1 MGARARGTARS
12 AARALGVTA
21 ALLVAAVRPAS
32 AQELALK
39 RNATRP
45 QATACPVAP
54 LPRQPGTTQRDEAR
68 RLAGAAQEAAIAGN
82 QREAREQF
90 ARAARI
96 DPTNEDIAY
105 QYGRTL
111 EDTGS
116 PADALREYCRYI
128 TLAPTSGDAAD
139 VRGRIAILAPPTPAL
154 RGADQAVAPFRE
166 GVAGYERGRYDEAE
180 LAFGRAINE
189 AAGWPEA
196 YYNRAIARLA
206 QRKSAPA
213 VTDLQRYLELKP
225 DASDRVTV
233 LNEITRIQRPL
244 PYTPGSAL
252 GGGIVLPSFG
262 QFYTRRPLFG
272 VGVLAATAGAVAY
285 ALPIERTVRQDSA
298 YVRLVNGDSVL
309 QPFGQPELVTER
321 PNLTTGLAVAAG
333 ITAVAAVESYLYARR
348 ARAKVLTGAVRRTA
362 VRVRPVPA
370 RDLAATGIALDV
382 RVALPGG
389 RRR

>member
-1 MGARARGTARS
+1 MRIRSGLALVGAGVLAATA
-12 AARALGVTA
+12 
-21 ALLVAAVRPAS
+21 VARPAA

-68 RLAGAAQEAAIAGN
+68 RLAGAAQEAAVAGN

-128 TLAPTSGDAAD
+128 TLAPASGDAAD
-139 VRGRIAILAPPTPAL
+139 VRGRIAALAPPTPAL
-154 RGADQAVAPFRE
+154 RGADEAVAPFRE
-166 GVAGYERGRYDEAE
+166 GIAGYDRARYDDAE
-180 LAFGRAINE
+180 LAFGRAITQ

-206 QRKSAPA
+206 QRKSLPA

-233 LNEITRIQRPL
+233 LNEIARIQRPL
-244 PYTPGSAL
+244 PYTPGGAL
-252 GGGIVLPSFG
+252 GGGIVLPGFG
-262 QFYTRRPLFG
+262 QFHTRRPLLG

-285 ALPIERTVRQDSA
+285 ALPTETERRQDSA

-309 QPFGQPELVTER
+309 QPFGPSELVTVR

-333 ITAVAAVESYLYARR
+333 ITAVAAVESYIYARR

-362 VRVRPVPA
+362 VRVRPIPA
-370 RDLAATGIALDV
+370 RDLAATGVALDV

-389 RRR
+389 PRR

>member
-1 MGARARGTARS
+1 MRPRARAS
-12 AARALGVTA
+12 ARALGVTA
-21 ALLVAAVRPAS
+21 ALLLAAARPAA

-90 ARAARI
+90 ARAAQL

-111 EDTGS
+111 EDAGS

-128 TLAPTSGDAAD
+128 TLAPASGDAAD
-139 VRGRIAILAPPTPAL
+139 VRGRIAALAPPTPAF

-166 GVAGYERGRYDEAE
+166 GIAGYDRARYDEAE
-180 LAFGRAINE
+180 LAFGRAITE

-262 QFYTRRPLFG
+262 QFYTRRPLLG

-285 ALPIERTVRQDSA
+285 ALPTERTVRQDSA

-309 QPFGQPELVTER
+309 QPSGPSRLVTER

-333 ITAVAAVESYLYARR
+333 ITVVAAVESYLYARR
-348 ARAKVLTGAVRRTA
+348 ARAKVLTGAVRRAA
-362 VRVRPVPA
+362 VRLRPVPS
-370 RDLAATGIALDV
+370 RELGATGVAVDV
-382 RVALPGG
+382 RLALPQGP
-389 RRR
+389 RH